1 MDTLDSDL
9 GKRIHFSVIKSAC
22 ALTNMLNEMLKKKL
36 ELKRLTKA
44 ATLLQKSGFS
54 SPQVFSLIEDICIRN
69 QKPDGGWVSV
79 VDTMWNVAFLEE
91 LDYKKNKDSIKAGKN
106 YLLKQQTSDFL
117 WGRSVRDFSRIPVSG
132 LMLYL
137 FKDFAT
143 SERLYSLLRLWHK
156 ERNSLT
162 YKASY
167 TLLALRENNYTA
179 FDHSLEDTENWLIE
193 NQKEDGG
200 FSPWKSHPVSSDTY
214 CTSIALLGMLT
225 LKGAHNIP
233 IKNAVDWLLRF
244 QLPSGIWPFHEIDD
258 GCAWALYALSKTMDK
273 LR

>member
-91 LDYKKNKDSIKAGKN
+91 LDYKKNKEPFHLWDGSFINIRHLSLYMSG
-106 YLLKQQTSDFL
+106 LLKSTKF
-117 WGRSVRDFSRIPVSG
+117 
-132 LMLYL
+132 Y
-137 FKDFAT
+137 
-143 SERLYSLLRLWHK
+143 
-156 ERNSLT
+156 N
-162 YKASY
+162 
-167 TLLALRENNYTA
+167 
-179 FDHSLEDTENWLIE
+179 
-193 NQKEDGG
+193 
-200 FSPWKSHPVSSDTY
+200 
-214 CTSIALLGMLT
+214 
-225 LKGAHNIP
+225 
-233 IKNAVDWLLRF
+233 
-244 QLPSGIWPFHEIDD
+244 
-258 GCAWALYALSKTMDK
+258 
-273 LR
+273 